1 MFAGI
6 HKHPE
11 VKETILQ
18 IIKPLL
24 ESWSKQKLN
33 ANLSIYGIRR
43 YLRGAWLSFHVDR
56 MPTHVLSVIMQVLNQ
71 MIQLNVRFYFINFE
85 NTNLGNFENDFKTC
99 QFN

>member
-11 VKETILQ
+11 VKEMILQ
-18 IIKPLL
+18 TIKPLL
-24 ESWSKQKLN
+24 ESWSQQKLN

-56 MPTHVLSVIMQVLNQ
+56 MPTHVLSVIMQVSILLLL
-71 MIQLNVRFYFINFE
+71 MLP
-85 NTNLGNFENDFKTC
+85 TFKSV
-99 QFN
+99 

>member
-1 MFAGI
+1 MLNSLKPI
-6 HKHPE
+6 LEEWCQKKLSKE
-11 VKETILQ
+11 VV
-18 IIKPLL
+18 
-24 ESWSKQKLN
+24 
-33 ANLSIYGIRR
+33 IYGIRR

-71 MIQLNVRFYFINFE
+71 MIQLNVRLYFMNFE